1 MLYSAIKF
9 SVKKWKKYADIHVP
23 VIHSQTLGKIIN
35 KIFMFYYI
43 SNFKGIFLW
52 RIFDLELRW
61 NICTILIKE
70 DLHIKKK
77 A

>member
-9 SVKKWKKYADIHVP
+9 SVKKRKKYADINVP

-52 RIFDLELRW
+52 RIFDLELR
-61 NICTILIKE
+61 
-70 DLHIKKK
+70 
-77 A
+77 

>member
-9 SVKKWKKYADIHVP
+9 SVKKRKKYADIHVHVP

-52 RIFDLELRW
+52 RIFDLELR
-61 NICTILIKE
+61 
-70 DLHIKKK
+70 
-77 A
+77 

>member
-9 SVKKWKKYADIHVP
+9 SVKKRKKYADIHVP

-35 KIFMFYYI
+35 IIFMFYYI

-52 RIFDLELRW
+52 RIFDLELR
-61 NICTILIKE
+61 
-70 DLHIKKK
+70 
-77 A
+77 